1 VFLPVSMWPRMSR
14 RFWVTSSLVRRPLVF
29 CCVLS
34 GRTPCSEVLLVG
46 HMGVSE
52 AKRGTS
58 ASRFRQNSGISLPG
72 FCFTVVL
79 APGTRGTVG
88 GPDVT
93 AGRNSRGSPG

>member
-1 VFLPVSMWPRMSR
+1 M
-14 RFWVTSSLVRRPLVF
+14 TSSLVRRPLIL
-29 CCVLS
+29 CCAFR
-34 GRTPCSEVLLVG
+34 GRTPRSEMLLVG

-58 ASRFRQNSGISLPG
+58 ASPFRQDSGISLPG

-79 APGTRGTVG
+79 GPGARGIAG

-93 AGRNSRGSPG
+93 ARRKSRGSPG